1 MTTGSGTVQ
10 VVRSVAELEGIREEL
25 RGTERTV
32 GFVPTMGFLHDGHAS
47 LLAAARAQCDFVV
60 LSIFVNP
67 KQFNQASD
75 LEGYP
80 RDEERDLGIAAEQGV
95 DLVFSPEAD
104 DLYPEGFATS
114 VEVRGLTDVL
124 CGSEDSRG
132 AGHFRG
138 VTTVVALLLNLVDP
152 DVAYFGQKDAQ
163 QAAVIGRMVRDLAF
177 RTRVAV
183 VPTVREPDGLAM
195 SSRNARLSE
204 AGRQTAVVVPRALER
219 AREVALSEGP
229 AAGIEAGRAVFR
241 AEGLEP
247 EYLEARTLSDLNE
260 VEDKSEEEW
269 MLAVAVEV
277 DGVRLIDN
285 LPVQAGEGKGAG
297 R

>member
-10 VVRSVAELEGIREEL
+10 VVRSIAELEGIREEL

-95 DLVFSPEAD
+95 DLVFSPDAD

-124 CGSEDSRG
+124 CGSETSRG

-163 QAAVIGRMVRDLAF
+163 QVAVISRMVRDLAF
-177 RTRVAV
+177 RTQVAV

-195 SSRNARLSE
+195 SSRNTRLSE
-204 AGRQTAVVVPRALER
+204 AGRQRAVVVPRALER

-229 AAGIEAGRAVFR
+229 AAGIEAGRDVLR

-247 EYLEARTLSDLNE
+247 EYREARTLSDLRE
-260 VEDKSEEEW
+260 VEDTGEEDW

-285 LPVQAGEGKGAG
+285 LPVEAGGERGTG

>member
-10 VVRSVAELEGIREEL
+10 VVRSVAELEGIREGL
-25 RGTERTV
+25 RASERTV
-32 GFVPTMGFLHDGHAS
+32 GFVPTMGFLHEGHAG

-67 KQFNQASD
+67 KQFNQPSD
-75 LEGYP
+75 LEEYP
-80 RDEERDLGIAAEQGV
+80 RDEERDLGVAAGQGV
-95 DLVFSPEAD
+95 DLVFSPDTDA
-104 DLYPEGFATS
+104 LYPEGFATS

-124 CGSEDSRG
+124 CGSEASRG

-163 QAAVIGRMVRDLAF
+163 QVAVISRMVKDLAF
-177 RTRVAV
+177 RTRITV

-204 AGRQTAVVVPRALER
+204 AGRRQAVVVPRALER
-219 AREVALSEGP
+219 AREVALVEGP
-229 AAGIEAGRAVFR
+229 AAGIEAGRDVFR
-241 AEGLEP
+241 TEGLEP
-247 EYLEARTLSDLNE
+247 EYLEARTLSDLRE
-260 VEDKSEEEW
+260 VEDTDEEDW

-285 LPVQAGEGKGAG
+285 LPVEAGSGKGAG

>member
-285 LPVQAGEGKGAG
+285 LPVEAGTGKGAG
-297 R
+297 Q

>member
-260 VEDKSEEEW
+260 VEEKSEEEW

>member
-204 AGRQTAVVVPRALER
+204 AGRQRAVVVPRALER

>member
-10 VVRSVAELEGIREEL
+10 VVRSVTELEEIREGL
-25 RGTERTV
+25 RNSERTV
-32 GFVPTMGFLHDGHAS
+32 GFVPTMGFLHEGHAG

-67 KQFNQASD
+67 KQFDRASD

-80 RDEERDLGIAAEQGV
+80 RDEERDLGIAAGQGV
-95 DLVFSPEAD
+95 DLVFSPQPE
-104 DLYPEGFATS
+104 DLYPEGFATT
-114 VEVRGLTDVL
+114 VEVQGLTDVL
-124 CGSEDSRG
+124 CGSEASRG

-163 QAAVIGRMVRDLAF
+163 QVAVVSRMVRDLAF

-204 AGRQTAVVVPRALER
+204 AGRQRAVVVPRALER

-229 AAGIEAGRAVFR
+229 SAGIEAGREVFR

-247 EYLEARTLSDLNE
+247 EYLEARTLSDLRE
-260 VEDKSEEEW
+260 VVDPAEEDW

-285 LPVQAGEGKGAG
+285 LPVEAGMGKGA
-297 R
+297 

>member
-285 LPVQAGEGKGAG
+285 LPVEAGTGKGAG

>member
-1 MTTGSGTVQ
+1 MTTGAGTVE
-10 VVRSVAELEGIREEL
+10 VVRSVAELEGIREGL
-25 RGTERTV
+25 RGSERTV
-32 GFVPTMGFLHDGHAS
+32 GFVPTMGFLHDGHAR

-67 KQFNQASD
+67 KQFDQTSD

-80 RDEERDLGIAAEQGV
+80 RDEESDLVIAAEQGV
-95 DLVFSPEAD
+95 DLVFSPDPE
-104 DLYPEGFATS
+104 DLYPEGFATT
-114 VEVRGLTDVL
+114 VEVHGLTDVL
-124 CGSEDSRG
+124 CGSESSRG

-163 QAAVIGRMVRDLAF
+163 QVAVVTRMVRDLAF

-183 VPTVREPDGLAM
+183 VPTVREHDGLAM

-204 AGRQTAVVVPRALER
+204 AGRQKAAVVPGALER
-219 AREVALSEGP
+219 AREVALIEGP
-229 AAGIEAGRAVFR
+229 AAGIEAGQGVLR

-247 EYLEARTLSDLNE
+247 EYLEARTLSDLRE
-260 VEDKSEEEW
+260 VEDPAEEDW

-285 LPVQAGEGKGAG
+285 LPVEAGLGKGA
-297 R
+297 

>member
-10 VVRSVAELEGIREEL
+10 VVRSIAELEGIREEL

-75 LEGYP
+75 LEDYP

-163 QAAVIGRMVRDLAF
+163 QAEVIGRMVRDLAF

-219 AREVALSEGP
+219 AREVALSKGP

>member
-247 EYLEARTLSDLNE
+247 EYLEARTLSGLRE
-260 VEDKSEEEW
+260 VEEASEDDW

-285 LPVQAGEGKGAG
+285 LPVEAGTGKGAG

>member
-67 KQFNQASD
+67 KQFDQTSD
-75 LEGYP
+75 LEAYP
-80 RDEERDLGIAAEQGV
+80 RDEERDLAIAAEQGV
-95 DLVFSPEAD
+95 DLVFAPEVD
-104 DLYPEGFATS
+104 DLYPEGFDTS

-124 CGSEDSRG
+124 CGSEASRG

-163 QAAVIGRMVRDLAF
+163 QVAVISRMVRDLAF
-177 RTRVAV
+177 RTQVAV

-204 AGRQTAVVVPRALER
+204 AGRQRAVIIPRALER

-229 AAGIEAGRAVFR
+229 AAGIEAGRDVLR

-247 EYLEARTLSDLNE
+247 EYLEARTLSDLRE
-260 VEDKSEEEW
+260 VEDTGEEEW

-285 LPVQAGEGKGAG
+285 LPVEAGGERGTG